1 MTTLFSLI
9 IPAYNAEKY
18 ISNCIQSILSQNF
31 SKKNLGVST
40 SRNIKKINW
49 TKIMSRVYT

>member
-31 SKKNLGVST
+31 SKKKYE
-40 SRNIKKINW
+40 IIIINDASKDK
-49 TKIMSRVYT
+49 TQ

>member
-9 IPAYNAEKY
+9 IPVYNAEKY

>member
-31 SKKNLGVST
+31 SKKKYIKLHLIK
-40 SRNIKKINW
+40 SRNMK
-49 TKIMSRVYT
+49 TY

>member
-31 SKKNLGVST
+31 SKKKLKLK
-40 SRNIKKINW
+40 IMFHLKLKKIE
-49 TKIMSRVYT
+49 KSPEIK

>member
-1 MTTLFSLI
+1 MTHQKIKLKEFVINLKKNKFI
-9 IPAYNAEKY
+9 KVLN
-18 ISNCIQSILSQNF
+18 N
-31 SKKNLGVST
+31 KKNLGVST